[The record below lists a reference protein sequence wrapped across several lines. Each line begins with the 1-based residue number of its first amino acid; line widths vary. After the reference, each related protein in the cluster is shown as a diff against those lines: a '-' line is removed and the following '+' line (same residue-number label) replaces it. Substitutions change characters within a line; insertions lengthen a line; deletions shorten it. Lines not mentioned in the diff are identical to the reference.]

1 MKVKHISQDNKGAFI
16 AYIDDQQAGMMTY
29 SVAGEDKIIADHTEV
44 EDNFRM
50 RGVGEELFKAL
61 IEHVKTNNIKVIPIC
76 PFVKSRFEKDE
87 SLAIWLIKK
96 VKSTLVD
103 KK

>member
-44 EDNFRM
+44 EDNFRK

-61 IEHVKTNNIKVIPIC
+61 IEHVKTNNIKVIPLC
-76 PFVKSRFEKDE
+76 PFVKSPLNTELTDVIISCQLKWILL
-87 SLAIWLIKK
+87 S
-96 VKSTLVD
+96 
-103 KK
+103 